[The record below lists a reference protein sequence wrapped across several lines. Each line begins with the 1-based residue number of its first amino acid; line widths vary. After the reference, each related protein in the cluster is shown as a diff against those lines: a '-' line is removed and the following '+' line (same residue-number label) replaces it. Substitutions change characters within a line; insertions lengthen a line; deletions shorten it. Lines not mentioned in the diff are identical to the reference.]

1 MKKVNYRSNIT
12 GLVKLLKATKFTN
25 GQLKCHRKTSFWSL
39 FDCLIS
45 NEVNLNHCIKYD
57 DVIVRIVQTFKLS
70 SGRFYIGDKSI
81 QIFRS
86 DVSLIFGVDCSTK
99 PMDLSY
105 GAKATAGII
114 H

>member
-12 GLVKLLKATKFTN
+12 GLVKLLKDTKFTS
-25 GQLKCHRKTSFWSL
+25 GQLKCLRKTPFWPL
-39 FDCLIS
+39 FDCLIN
-45 NEVNLNHCIKYD
+45 NEVNLNHCMKYD
-57 DVIVRIVQTFKLS
+57 DVIVRIVQTFKPS

-86 DVSLIFGVDCSTK
+86 DVSLIFGVDCDTK
-99 PMDLSY
+99 SMDLSY
-105 GAKATAGII
+105 GAKPTTDII